1 MHSVINIYMNDLL
14 PENNELPR
22 SFTESV
28 TRAVILKQLND
39 YISWSDF
46 LQGFPIAVRHRRVLW
61 DRYLKRA
68 DLRFAQGET
77 FS

>member
-1 MHSVINIYMNDLL
+1 MHSVLNIYMNDLL
-14 PENNELPR
+14 PDNKELPR

-28 TRAVILKQLND
+28 TRAVILKQFND

-46 LQGFPIAVRHRRVLW
+46 LPGFPIAVRHRRVLW
-61 DRYLKRA
+61 DRFFSGA
-68 DLRFAQGET
+68 DPRFEPGET